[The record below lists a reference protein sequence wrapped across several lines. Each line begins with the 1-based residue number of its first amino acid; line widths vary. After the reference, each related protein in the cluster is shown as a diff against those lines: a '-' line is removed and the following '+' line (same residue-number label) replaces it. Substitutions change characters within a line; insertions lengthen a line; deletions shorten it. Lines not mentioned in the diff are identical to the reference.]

1 MKTLA
6 IALKKIINKDFR
18 DFSNFENLC
27 KEYKKNQDLI
37 DKIEFKNEEIKEKI
51 IKYMGD
57 RDEIKTK
64 NIKVSYKTIT
74 NKRFNSL
81 KFKEDY
87 QDLYNKYLIDSC
99 YKRFIVK

>member
-27 KEYKKNQDLI
+27 KEYNKNQDLI